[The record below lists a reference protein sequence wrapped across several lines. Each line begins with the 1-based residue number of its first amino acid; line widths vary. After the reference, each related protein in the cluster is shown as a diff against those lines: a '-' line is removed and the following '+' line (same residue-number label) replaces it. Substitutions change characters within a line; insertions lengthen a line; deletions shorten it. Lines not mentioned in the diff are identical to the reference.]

1 MVEAQNPDFSRGLGV
16 LSARAPHFRPGF
28 AASVNGSV
36 AKARWL
42 ALGVVLLL
50 GVSTAVAA
58 VRNSDDD
65 NGNGHDE
72 APAAAPAPAEEAPVQ
87 DQAEG
92 QQDLDQDPA
101 TETPPA
107 VEATP
112 PGAETAPATP
122 SPATRRV
129 GDRSVSRGAPSNAA
143 APAPAAAASPA
154 PQPAPAP
161 EGEAGFERS
170 GAPPAPPGGSG
181 ESSPPPPDAE
191 SDEPEAT
198 PKPAPGA
205 LVDVTAAIRFEP
217 VRFVVVVA
225 SNPEPEADVTVG
237 NDKVVGDEPPPER
250 TEVGIGGELFPP
262 SAQAVPAWQGPTAA

>member
-28 AASVNGSV
+28 AARVNGSV

-58 VRNSDDD
+58 VRNSDDG

-72 APAAAPAPAEEAPVQ
+72 APAAAPAPAVEPDEAPAQAGAGDQGAPGEAPAIEAPMVEEAP
-87 DQAEG
+87 
-92 QQDLDQDPA
+92 PA
-101 TETPPA
+101 A
-107 VEATP
+107 DS
-112 PGAETAPATP
+112 APVKP
-122 SPATRRV
+122 SPAPRRL
-129 GDRSVSRGAPSNAA
+129 GDRSVSRAAPPGAA

-154 PQPAPAP
+154 P
-161 EGEAGFERS
+161 EGDAGFERS
-170 GAPPAPPGGSG
+170 AAPPPPPAGSNEPAPP
-181 ESSPPPPDAE
+181 P
-191 SDEPEAT
+191 SDPETDDPEAT
-198 PKPAPGA
+198 PKPPPGA

-225 SNPEPEADVTVG
+225 SNPEPEVDVTVG

-250 TEVGIGGELFPP
+250 TEVGIGGDLFPP
-262 SAQAVPAWQGPTAA
+262 SAQSDPPWQGRTAA